1 MIKLFYIKNKEER
14 NLYIMQE
21 KLKDIINSYPEFSRE
36 TVLNIVSEFN
46 AKTLEEKKRQN
57 REEILESFAVFENN
71 KIYLFEKTIRKC
83 KMLIISPK
91 EDDILLRYKEIVDDT
106 ETPKINFSKAFE
118 LFEDETI
125 WYSAIDIELSEKT
138 KESNLSFDFSLCFC
152 IKKDFLEYF
161 LFKNIMLYLS
171 KESLVALDF
180 VKALNEVEK
189 YNAAIEIPKVFLKNS
204 DFFQHGTMFSML
216 NQKTGSKKTRK
227 YKKLPLSLLV
237 CPLLCDSL
245 QDLEFIFD
253 DIIKNKEMYLNT
265 DQAFFFTLTY
275 WGGFVMAFLK
285 VNKITERWNI
295 FPEKYFDEGETENK
309 EKIDVIYDI
318 FDIMD
323 KLEEKNAVKKL
334 VNKKSF
340 EAVEKM
346 KEELSQKLI
355 AQEMKTV
362 KPQKFKIGKEFE
374 ELDKMLKEHF
384 SSIEMINEEQRLF
397 FEGFE
402 QKNCVYS
409 YYKEKIKN
417 NEEIIFSLKVKK
429 EDNESGSKIP
439 CGRYTISIEKIRDAD
454 NYHFKVTEVKKTANI
469 SDEDTKIIFGKIS
482 EIIGEL
488 NQKIVKE
495 KKEKFNCFI
504 KNIEEFSGKEK
515 IINFLNTIRINISP
529 FESRDNFLVFTEFN
543 SARKI
548 KAEVLKDKININFFL
563 KIFLELSEK
572 DKQNSKKDFEE
583 EIQISFSLKKD
594 GEAFFSIE
602 KICCSYSEKLFS
614 SMINFIFDFFSDK
627 KMMKDIKIIFEEM
640 EEEKKKENLFI
651 SLPIPAISY
660 KELINYDSFVS
671 YILSRKEIE
680 KTNFKKKDIENL
692 MNDRYAKFFIYH
704 FLFISSEINETAE
717 EKIKLKAEFL
727 EKYLKYPENFKQ
739 LLRDFCGF
747 PLTLAELERQYFE
760 VSGKLEEMG
769 ISFKDKDEVNR
780 TYFEELIENI
790 QENSKN
796 IREQNIDLEHLEFS
810 FEGSES
816 EDKELFIENL
826 ISKPYKIYEATKNFK
841 KTEQFEAL
849 NKDLAFL
856 INKELLEQA
865 QNIPLENSRTVTE
878 FLENFKDEEVELL
891 KIIKTEREYVE
902 NCLILGIYPEIEK
915 ANKAENVF
923 SIWQVKD
930 TKIKVILESSL
941 KENEIDFDIKSRE
954 KIGFEIV
961 SSFKS
966 GSKKFFLEKEVLNET
981 KERNEENEIEFEIPE
996 WFEIFAKHHLPSGVT
1011 VKNSKI
1017 LSWASQKFNNDS
1029 YEKFKSGNFENK
1041 ICSFGN
1047 DVFFEIAYN
1056 EKGIID
1062 IICTRINEE
1071 PFSLKKENSEIL
1083 KDAQK
1088 FYKEVIEEMEEN
1100 RQ

>member
-1 MIKLFYIKNKEER
+1 
-14 NLYIMQE
+14 MQK
-21 KLKDIINSYPEFSRE
+21 KLKEIIDSYPEFSRE
-36 TVLNIVSEFN
+36 TVYNIVSEFN
-46 AKTLEEKKRQN
+46 VKTLEEKRNQN
-57 REEILESFAVFENN
+57 REEILESFTVFGNN
-71 KIYLFEKTIRKC
+71 KIYLFEKTVRKC
-83 KMLIISPK
+83 KMLIISQK
-91 EDDILLRYKEIVDDT
+91 EDNVLFRYKESFKDSKML
-106 ETPKINFSKAFE
+106 EKNFSEVFE
-118 LFEDETI
+118 IFDDELRWNSVI
-125 WYSAIDIELSEKT
+125 NIELSKKI
-138 KESNLSFDFSLCFC
+138 KESDLSFIYIDFC
-152 IKKDFLEYF
+152 IKKDFLEHF
-161 LFKNIMLYLS
+161 LIKNIMLYLS
-171 KESLVALDF
+171 KESLIALDF
-180 VKALNEVEK
+180 AKALKEVEK
-189 YNAAIEIPKVFLKNS
+189 YDIIMELPEIYLQNK
-204 DFFQHGTMFSML
+204 DFFNYGTMFSML
-216 NQKTGSKKTRK
+216 NEKTEFKKTGK
-227 YKKLPLSLLV
+227 YKKLPLSLLPAALF
-237 CPLLCDSL
+237 CNSP

-253 DIIKNKEMYLNT
+253 DMIKNKGMYLNA
-265 DQAFFFTLTY
+265 DPVFFFSLIY
-275 WGGFVMAFLK
+275 WGDFVMPFLK
-285 VNKITERWNI
+285 ANKITERWNI
-295 FPEKYFDEGETENK
+295 FPEKYFDEDETENK

-318 FDIMD
+318 FNILDE
-323 KLEEKNAVKKL
+323 LEEKDAIKKL

-340 EAVEKM
+340 ESVEKM
-346 KEELSQKLI
+346 KEQLSKKLLAQK
-355 AQEMKTV
+355 MKTV
-362 KPQKFKIGKEFE
+362 KSQKFKINAEFE
-374 ELDKMLKEHF
+374 EVEKALKKHF
-384 SSIEMINEEQRLF
+384 PSIEMINEERSLF
-397 FEGFE
+397 LEGFE

-429 EDNESGSKIP
+429 EDNESHLKIP
-439 CGRYTISIEKIRDAD
+439 DGRYTISIKKNKDITD
-454 NYHFKVTEVKKTANI
+454 YYFKVMEVKKTANI
-469 SDEDTKIIFGKIS
+469 FDEDVKIIFEKIS

-495 KKEKFNCFI
+495 KNEKFNCFM

-515 IINFLNTIRINISP
+515 IVNFFNAIKTNINP
-529 FESRDNFLVFTEFN
+529 FESKDNFLVFAEFN
-543 SARKI
+543 STKKI
-548 KAEVLKDKININFFL
+548 EAEVLKDKININFFL

-680 KTNFKKKDIENL
+680 KTNFNRKDIENL

-810 FEGSES
+810 FEGFEN
-816 EDKELFIENL
+816 ENKELFIENL
-826 ISKPYKIYEATKNFK
+826 ISKPYRIYEATKNFK

-865 QNIPLENSRTVTE
+865 QNIPLENSGTVTE
-878 FLENFKDEEVELL
+878 FLENFKDEEAELL
-891 KIIKTEREYVE
+891 KIITTEKEYVE
-902 NCLILGIYPEIEK
+902 NCLILNIEPEIER
-915 ANKAENVF
+915 ANKVENIF
-923 SIWQVKD
+923 SIWQIKN
-930 TKIKVILESSL
+930 TKIKVMLESSL
-941 KENEIDFDIKSRE
+941 KSDEKKIDFNLRNRE
-954 KIGFEIV
+954 GIYYYDLI
-961 SSFKS
+961 SSFRNE
-966 GSKKFFLEKEVLNET
+966 SKKFFLEKKVLSKT
-981 KERNEENEIEFEIPE
+981 KGKDGVEFEIPE
-996 WFEIFAKHHLPSGVT
+996 WFEIY
-1011 VKNSKI
+1011 VKRHVVDHIVARNSTI
-1017 LSWASQKFNNDS
+1017 LSYGSKKFNNDS
-1029 YEKFKSGNFENK
+1029 YEKFKSGNFKNK
-1041 ICSFGN
+1041 LCSFGN
-1047 DVFFEIAYN
+1047 DNFFEFSYDEN
-1056 EKGIID
+1056 GITD
-1062 IICTRINEE
+1062 IIYTNINDA
-1071 PFSLKKENSEIL
+1071 PYSLKEENSEIL

-1088 FYKEVIEEMEEN
+1088 FYKEIMEEMKEKETKN
-1100 RQ
+1100 KN